1 MKKLWTLRTTVV
13 TAAVASLALM
23 GSAVPVFAAVDSNL
37 TATLPDGQS
46 IPLPADQSVVGNTL
60 DGTNPSAGGSVVV
73 SPTTAP
79 SASASATPTP
89 TATATAVP
97 AAPAAEKNYII
108 SVPDGQVAPLVS
120 DLTAIGESP
129 DRVFTRAIDGV
140 AVSLSAAEVATIR
153 AENPQARI
161 EPDGIMKISTTRNN
175 ATWGISAL
183 DQATAPADTSYT
195 YPDNAGAGVEVFVL
209 DTGVAN
215 RPADFSGTFDTTRA
229 RDFTGAPDAT
239 GSTGSAAW
247 QDCNG
252 HGTHVAGTVGSST
265 YGVASKVTIIPVR
278 VLDCSGSGSYSGV
291 IAGINYALSA
301 KTPGKTAVIN
311 LSLGGGFSSAVNA
324 AVTAA
329 VNGGIVAAVA
339 AGNSA
344 VDACTSSPASTP
356 VALTIGAYGN
366 GLTPASFSN
375 YGSCVDTY
383 GPGVSITSLW
393 LSGTKTISGTSM
405 ASPHAAGVAALYIAA
420 YPTETSA
427 QITARIIA
435 DSKVNCAACNPNKTI
450 NIQTLPVTSPTP
462 TPTPTPPVT
471 VVPSAPAAPTASNVT
486 ATSATV
492 SWTAPSSNGGAAI
505 DRYLVEYRSSTA
517 TAWQT
522 VTVTA
527 PATTTTLAGL
537 ANNTTYEFRVTAH
550 NSVGN
555 SPASATSTL
564 TTLVIPTTA
573 PSRPAA
579 PTASNITATSATVS
593 WTAPSSNGG
602 AAIERYL
609 LEYRPPTSAAWQT
622 VTVTA
627 PTTTT
632 TLTGLANNTRYVF
645 RVTASNS
652 AGNSPASVT
661 STLTTLTTPPSAP
674 AAPTASNITATSA
687 TVSWTSPSSNGGAA
701 IDRYLVEYRTSTSS
715 AWQTVTLRA
724 SARSTKLTGLTN
736 NTTYEFRVTA
746 RNSAG
751 NSPASATSTLTTL
764 TAPPSRPAAPSASN
778 ITATSATVTWT
789 APSSNG
795 GAAIERYLLEYR
807 PSTTTAWQTVTVTAP
822 TTTTTLTG
830 LKNNTTYVF
839 RVTAQ
844 NNAGNSPA
852 SATSTSKT
860 LTGIPSAARS
870 VLVSS
875 TGTTASVSW
884 TAPLATNGTAVTG
897 YLVEYKANT
906 ASIWQRQQVTQI
918 VGGAPA
924 TSTIISGLSPRVGYQ
939 VRVIAQSQFGSS
951 AATSTGLA
959 VTSFTWR

>member
-13 TAAVASLALM
+13 TVAVASLALM

-46 IPLPADQSVVGNTL
+46 IPLPSDQSVVGDTL

-79 SASASATPTP
+79 SASASATPSPIATP
-89 TATATAVP
+89 TATAVP
-97 AAPAAEKNYII
+97 ATPAAEKNYII

-140 AVSLSAAEVATIR
+140 AVSLTAAEVATIR
-153 AENPQARI
+153 EENPQARI

-195 YPDNAGAGVEVFVL
+195 YPDNAGAGVEVFVI

-427 QITARIIA
+427 QITARVIA
-435 DSKVNCAACNPNKTI
+435 DSKVNCAACSPNKTI
-450 NIQTLPVTSPTP
+450 NIQTLAVTSPTPTP

-505 DRYLVEYRSSTA
+505 DRYL
-517 TAWQT
+517 
-522 VTVTA
+522 
-527 PATTTTLAGL
+527 
-537 ANNTTYEFRVTAH
+537 
-550 NSVGN
+550 
-555 SPASATSTL
+555 
-564 TTLVIPTTA
+564 
-573 PSRPAA
+573 
-579 PTASNITATSATVS
+579 
-593 WTAPSSNGG
+593 
-602 AAIERYL
+602 
-609 LEYRPPTSAAWQT
+609 LEYRPS
-622 VTVTA
+622 
-627 PTTTT
+627 
-632 TLTGLANNTRYVF
+632 
-645 RVTASNS
+645 
-652 AGNSPASVT
+652 
-661 STLTTLTTPPSAP
+661 
-674 AAPTASNITATSA
+674 TAT
-687 TVSWTSPSSNGGAA
+687 
-701 IDRYLVEYRTSTSS
+701 

-751 NSPASATSTLTTL
+751 TSPASATSTLTTL
-764 TAPPSRPAAPSASN
+764 IAPPSQPLAPFVSN
-778 ITATSATVTWT
+778 ITATSATVSWT

-822 TTTTTLTG
+822 TTTTTLTT

-844 NNAGNSPA
+844 NSAGNSPA
-852 SATSTSKT
+852 SAKSTSKM

>member
-450 NIQTLPVTSPTP
+450 NIQTLPVAS
-462 TPTPTPPVT
+462 PTPPVT

-602 AAIERYL
+602 AAIE
-609 LEYRPPTSAAWQT
+609 
-622 VTVTA
+622 
-627 PTTTT
+627 
-632 TLTGLANNTRYVF
+632 
-645 RVTASNS
+645 
-652 AGNSPASVT
+652 
-661 STLTTLTTPPSAP
+661 
-674 AAPTASNITATSA
+674 
-687 TVSWTSPSSNGGAA
+687 
-701 IDRYLVEYRTSTSS
+701 RYLVEYRTSTSS

-959 VTSFTWR
+959 VTSFTRR

>member
-13 TAAVASLALM
+13 TVAVASLALM

-195 YPDNAGAGVEVFVL
+195 YPDHAGAGVEVFVL

-278 VLDCSGSGSYSGV
+278 VLDCNGSGSYSGV

-450 NIQTLPVTSPTP
+450 NIQTLPVAS
-462 TPTPTPPVT
+462 PTPPVT

-609 LEYRPPTSAAWQT
+609 LEYRPSTSAAWQT

-674 AAPTASNITATSA
+674 SAPTASNITATSA

-724 SARSTKLTGLTN
+724 SARSTRLTGLTN

-764 TAPPSRPAAPSASN
+764 TTPPSRPAAPTASN
-778 ITATSATVTWT
+778 ITATSATVSWT
-789 APSSNG
+789 APTSNG

-959 VTSFTWR
+959 VTSFTRR